1 MDRYGI
7 RGTALHWFESYLTAR
22 QKCVHYN
29 DITSSPLSVLH
40 GVPHGSILGPLLF
53 SIFVNDLPL
62 IIHNASVIMYADD
75 VTLIV
80 SDTNINIAFQKM
92 QTVLDCISSW
102 SSHNH
107 LLINHKKT
115 HFTLFKGRLA
125 ASITRKLSINNTLF
139 NSKHV

>member
-7 RGTALHWFESYLTAR
+7 RGSALHWFESYLTAR
-22 QKCVHYN
+22 QRVHHN
-29 DITSSPLSVLH
+29 DITSSPLSLLH
-40 GVPHGSILGPLLF
+40 GVPQGSILRPLMF
-53 SIFVNDLPL
+53 NIFVNDFPL

-92 QTVLDCISSW
+92 QTVLDCISRW
-102 SSHNH
+102 FSHSH

-115 HFTLFKGRLA
+115 HFMLFKGRLA
-125 ASITRKLSINNTLF
+125 ATVTRTLSINN
-139 NSKHV
+139 NIIQ